1 VIKTGDW
8 LNYVQFLKVC
18 HSIRGVSTARLII
31 ALDFADPPKIAVA
44 PLLPNTTASSPTRPA
59 EPVIPDAHPPTT
71 LIQWAVLILNTPDP
85 VLKVTYPSSFIFL
98 RS

>member
-8 LNYVQFLKVC
+8 SNFVQSLKVY
-18 HSIRGVSTARLII
+18 HFIRGVKTEWLTI
-31 ALDFADPPKIAVA
+31 APDFADPPKNAVA
-44 PLLPNTTASSPTRPA
+44 PLLPITTASSPDRPA
-59 EPVIPDAHPPTT
+59 EPVVPDAHPPTT

-85 VLKVTYPSSFIFL
+85 VLKVTYSFPLILL